1 VLPVPY
7 PAQTITIRRCDG
19 LRLEGDIHRKRPDI
33 DNTTT
38 KIKAKTSIFVPF
50 EMPAF
55 SGQHETIEL
64 GRGEQAHVLRNFDG
78 QQGGVLAQALQ
89 SCYGL
94 DILEAKGIGAKC
106 AAAMGNNCQ
115 DDYSKLYP
123 SRMFLD
129 VEMGELM
136 RPLLTASMAGMY
148 VCMQYAHTHTNTL
161 THTHTHTHTHT
172 QSWSELM

>member
-64 GRGEQAHVLRNFDG
+64 RFGDAGSLRRHHIQSIGRNNLLHPRAQGCGSSPQGFIFHGCGGQRHSPRRAARSAAQGQHQGGHVLVFVEVNGRGH
-78 QQGGVLAQALQ
+78 
-89 SCYGL
+89 
-94 DILEAKGIGAKC
+94 EAI
-106 AAAMGNNCQ
+106 
-115 DDYSKLYP
+115 
-123 SRMFLD
+123 
-129 VEMGELM
+129 
-136 RPLLTASMAGMY
+136 
-148 VCMQYAHTHTNTL
+148 
-161 THTHTHTHTHT
+161 
-172 QSWSELM
+172 